1 MSGLHLTH
9 SRRLARNSLLSLG
22 TSVAVL
28 GLGVLL
34 IPLMI
39 REFGL
44 ELFGILT
51 ITWVL
56 VANLAWLDL
65 GLSRAAARYV
75 ARELA
80 VGDSRAAA
88 VWAWTAIGTQA
99 CFGALGAVAV
109 WFATPFLVDALGVS
123 PGVRDLGILSFH
135 LFALALPIEFAIRS
149 QVGVLEAGQ
158 RFGLANA
165 LAIFGS
171 AGLYLVGIVIVLL
184 GQDFRIILY
193 AFFALRICSFF
204 ASLAA
209 ANTVVPL
216 FRSFSAAELMTR
228 RYLERVREMIRF
240 GGWIALG
247 LLLGPML
254 LYFDQ
259 WLIGVIL
266 TVATLTYYTV
276 PFNLQSRL
284 SVFPASMIRPLFPA
298 FSALEA
304 TDQKDRIEHYY
315 LRAHR
320 YLFFALV
327 PIFFVVFVWAREIL
341 HAWIG
346 LSFAEH
352 ATETMQIL
360 ALGFIFGLLAPLS
373 GALLNGIGRPDIVT
387 KLYIVE
393 LPLNIIAV
401 VVLTREFGLPGA
413 AWSFVLRCV
422 FETGLLWLFVGRTIS
437 FSRESIA
444 FARKLASQGVAVL
457 ASMGV
462 AAVLLRGSR
471 IDDPISVL
479 LTIFVLAAYAVWV
492 LRFMLDRQDRRFLM
506 TLVRRE
512 QPHGA

>member
-135 LFALALPIEFAIRS
+135 LFALALTIEFAIRS
-149 QVGVLEAGQ
+149 LVGVLEAGQ

-373 GALLNGIGRPDIVT
+373 GALLNGRPDIVT

>member
-1 MSGLHLTH
+1 
-9 SRRLARNSLLSLG
+9 
-22 TSVAVL
+22 
-28 GLGVLL
+28 
-34 IPLMI
+34 
-39 REFGL
+39 
-44 ELFGILT
+44 
-51 ITWVL
+51 
-56 VANLAWLDL
+56 
-65 GLSRAAARYV
+65 
-75 ARELA
+75 
-80 VGDSRAAA
+80 
-88 VWAWTAIGTQA
+88 
-99 CFGALGAVAV
+99 
-109 WFATPFLVDALGVS
+109 
-123 PGVRDLGILSFH
+123 
-135 LFALALPIEFAIRS
+135 
-149 QVGVLEAGQ
+149 
-158 RFGLANA
+158 
-165 LAIFGS
+165 
-171 AGLYLVGIVIVLL
+171 
-184 GQDFRIILY
+184 
-193 AFFALRICSFF
+193 
-204 ASLAA
+204 
-209 ANTVVPL
+209 
-216 FRSFSAAELMTR
+216 
-228 RYLERVREMIRF
+228 
-240 GGWIALG
+240 
-247 LLLGPML
+247 
-254 LYFDQ
+254 
-259 WLIGVIL
+259 
-266 TVATLTYYTV
+266 
-276 PFNLQSRL
+276 
-284 SVFPASMIRPLFPA
+284 MIRPLFPA

>member
-1 MSGLHLTH
+1 
-9 SRRLARNSLLSLG
+9 
-22 TSVAVL
+22 
-28 GLGVLL
+28 
-34 IPLMI
+34 MI
-39 REFGL
+39 EEFGL

-80 VGDSRAAA
+80 VGDSRAGA

-99 CFGALGAVAV
+99 CFGALAAVAV
-109 WFATPFLVDALGVS
+109 WFAAPFLVDALGVS
-123 PGVRDLGILSFH
+123 PGVRDLAILSFH

-184 GQDFRIILY
+184 GLDFQIILY
-193 AFFALRICSFF
+193 AFFTLRICSFL
-204 ASLAA
+204 ASFVA

-228 RYLERVREMIRF
+228 RYLERVGEMIRF
-240 GGWIALG
+240 GGWVALA

-266 TVATLTYYTV
+266 SVATLTYYTV

-304 TDQKDRIEHYY
+304 TDQKERIQHYF

-327 PIFFVVFVWAREIL
+327 PIFFVLFVWAHEIL
-341 HAWIG
+341 SAWIG
-346 LSFAEH
+346 PSFAAN

-360 ALGFIFGLLAPLS
+360 AVGFVISLLAPLS
-373 GALLNGIGRPDIVT
+373 GALLNGIGRPDIVA
-387 KLYIVE
+387 KLYVVE
-393 LPLNIIAV
+393 LPLNIVSVWA
-401 VVLTREFGLPGA
+401 LTHAFGINGA
-413 AWSFVLRCV
+413 AWSFVLRSV
-422 FETGLLWLFVGRTIS
+422 FETGLLWILVGRTIS
-437 FSRESIA
+437 FSQESIA
-444 FARKLASQGVAVL
+444 FARRLGTQAALTLIAMGTLAL
-457 ASMGV
+457 
-462 AAVLLRGSR
+462 LLRGSR
-471 IDDPISVL
+471 IEDPASIALSL
-479 LTIFVLAAYAVWV
+479 AVLAGYGVV
-492 LRFMLDRQDRRFLM
+492 VSLVVLDRQDWHFLKAIA
-506 TLVRRE
+506 RRE
-512 QPHGA
+512 QLHNA

>member
-22 TSVAVL
+22 TSVVVL
-28 GLGVLL
+28 GLGVLF

-65 GLSRAAARYV
+65 GLARAAARYV

-88 VWAWTAIGTQA
+88 IWAWTAIGTQA
-99 CFGALGAVAV
+99 CFGALGAIAV
-109 WFATPFLVDALGVS
+109 WFAAPFLIDALGVS
-123 PGVRDLGILSFH
+123 PGVRDLGILSFQ
-135 LFALALPIEFAIRS
+135 LFALALPIEFVIRS
-149 QVGVLEAGQ
+149 LVGVLEAGQ

-171 AGLYLVGIVIVLL
+171 AGFYLAGVVVVLL
-184 GQDFRIILY
+184 DQDFRIILY
-193 AFFALRICSFF
+193 AFFALRILSFL
-204 ASLAA
+204 ASFVA
-209 ANTVVPL
+209 ANKVVPL
-216 FRSFSAAELMTR
+216 FRSFLTAEFMTR
-228 RYLERVREMIRF
+228 RYLARVREMIRF

-266 TVATLTYYTV
+266 TVTTLTYYTV
-276 PFNLQSRL
+276 PFNLLSRL
-284 SVFPASMIRPLFPA
+284 FVFPASIIRPLFPA
-298 FSALEA
+298 FSALDA

-327 PIFFVVFVWAREIL
+327 PICFVVFVWAQEIL
-341 HAWIG
+341 EAWIG
-346 LSFAEH
+346 ASFALQ
-352 ATETMQIL
+352 ATDTMRIL
-360 ALGFIFGLLAPLS
+360 AVGFVISLLAPLS

-393 LPLNIIAV
+393 LPLNIASV
-401 VVLTREFGLPGA
+401 WALTHAYGINGA
-413 AWSFVLRCV
+413 AWSYVVRSI
-422 FETGLLWLFVGRTIS
+422 FETGLLWILVGRTIS
-437 FSRESIA
+437 FSKESLA
-444 FARKLASQGVAVL
+444 FAKRLSSQAAMTL
-457 ASMGV
+457 IAMGTL
-462 AAVLLRGSR
+462 AVLLSGSR
-471 IDDPISVL
+471 IDDPESIALTLSVL
-479 LTIFVLAAYAVWV
+479 AGYGTVVSLLV
-492 LRFMLDRQDRRFLM
+492 LDRQDWRFLR
-506 TLVRRE
+506 TLARRE
-512 QPHGA
+512 QLNNA

>member
-1 MSGLHLTH
+1 MSELHLTH
-9 SRRLARNSLLSLG
+9 SRRLGRNSLLSLG
-22 TSVAVL
+22 TSAAVL
-28 GLGVLL
+28 GLGILL
-34 IPLMI
+34 IPLML

-80 VGDSRAAA
+80 VGSRESAA
-88 VWAWTAIGTQA
+88 VWAWTAIATQT
-99 CFGALGAVAV
+99 CMGALGAVAV
-109 WFATPFLVDALGVS
+109 WFASPSLVDALGVH

-135 LFALALPIEFAIRS
+135 LFALVLPIEFATRS
-149 QVGVLEAGQ
+149 LVGVLEAGQ
-158 RFGLANA
+158 RFGLVNS

-171 AGLYLVGIVIVLL
+171 LGLYLVGVSVILL
-184 GQDFRIILY
+184 GQDFKIVLY
-193 AFFALRICSFF
+193 AFFALRVLGFL
-204 ASLAA
+204 ASLVA

-216 FRSFSAAELMTR
+216 LRTLPSADLMTHR
-228 RYLERVREMIRF
+228 HLERAREMLRF

-266 TVATLTYYTV
+266 TVSTLVYYTI
-276 PFNLQSRL
+276 PFNLQSRM
-284 SVFPASMIRPLFPA
+284 SVFPASLIGPLFPA
-298 FSALEA
+298 FSALDA
-304 TDQKDRIEHYY
+304 SKQRDRMELYY

-320 YLFFALV
+320 YLFFALIPV
-327 PIFFVVFVWAREIL
+327 FFLIFVWAREIL

-346 LSFAEH
+346 LSFAEQ
-352 ATETMQIL
+352 ATETMRVL
-360 ALGFIFGLLAPLS
+360 ALGFVVNLLAPLS

-401 VVLTREFGLPGA
+401 VVLTHAFGLPGA
-413 AWSFVLRCV
+413 AWSFVLRSV

-444 FARKLASQGVAVL
+444 FARRLASQAVAVL

-471 IDDPISVL
+471 IDDLISVA
-479 LTIFVLAAYAVWV
+479 LTISVLAAYAVWV
-492 LRFMLDRQDRRFLM
+492 LRFILDRQDRRFLM